1 MLRSI
6 VILNFGLQ
14 YCALYTHTK
23 REACFMIIFFICLTI
38 LILGYK
44 FYSPFVEKQAGMDT
58 TVDTPQKRFSE
69 GVDYVAIH
77 PVRAFL
83 IQFLNIAGV
92 GPIFGPILGALYGP
106 VALVWIVLGNVLGGA
121 VHDFFSGV
129 MSIKEDGKSL
139 PEIAGHYY
147 NVVFKGFMLIF
158 TAMLLFFVGVVFI
171 MSPAGLLSNLDVFEG
186 TFFANNT
193 FWVLAILAY
202 YFLATLLPIDKII
215 TKFYPLFG
223 LLMIVMTTLIAGAL
237 LLDAPHLPVAGDFL
251 AYFEADHA
259 HDFLEPNPD
268 GLPTWPLLFITITCG
283 AISGFHS
290 TQAPIIARCLTNEKY
305 VRPVYYGAMMCEGIV
320 GCVWAL
326 AGIAAFPEGY
336 AGLKALLDQGGPGLV
351 VNHVANSYLGVMGG
365 IMAIIAVAVFPI
377 TSGDTAF
384 RSLRLTVVD
393 AFNIPQSLRN
403 RLLLAVPIL
412 TIAFFMTKL
421 DFSVIWRY
429 FAFSNMLLSTSVLWL
444 ATKYLFDRRA
454 FHWITSIPA
463 VIATGVTLSYIMTA
477 AIGFNLSADLGKP
490 IGAAVVVIG
499 LVGLVFVHSKHKKL
513 DVA

>member
-1 MLRSI
+1 
-6 VILNFGLQ
+6 
-14 YCALYTHTK
+14 
-23 REACFMIIFFICLTI
+23 MIIFFICLTI

-44 FYSPFVEKQAGMDT
+44 FYSPFVAKQAGLDS

-171 MSPAGLLSNLDVFEG
+171 MSPAGLLSNLDAFEG
-186 TFFANNT
+186 TIFASNT

-215 TKFYPLFG
+215 TKFYPIFG
-223 LLMIVMTTLIAGAL
+223 LLMIVMTVAIAISLLIN
-237 LLDAPHLPVAGDFL
+237 APHLPVAGDFL

-259 HDFLEPNPD
+259 HDFLAPNPD

-336 AGLKALLDQGGPGLV
+336 AGLKSMLDLGGPGLV
-351 VNHVANSYLGVMGG
+351 VNHIANSYLGVFGG

-393 AFNIPQSLRN
+393 AFSIPQSLRN
-403 RLLLAVPIL
+403 RLLLALPIL
-412 TIAFFMTKL
+412 TIAYFMTKL

-444 ATKYLFDRRA
+444 ATKYLFDRGT

-463 VIATGVTLSYIMTA
+463 VIATAVTLSYIMIA
-477 AIGFNLSADLGKP
+477 AIGLNLSSDLGKP
-490 IGAAVVVIG
+490 IGVVVAVIG
-499 LVGLVFVHSKHKKL
+499 FIVLAFVHSKHK
-513 DVA
+513 VRPA

>member
-1 MLRSI
+1 
-6 VILNFGLQ
+6 
-14 YCALYTHTK
+14 
-23 REACFMIIFFICLTI
+23 MIIFFICITI

-44 FYSPFVEKQAGMDT
+44 FYSPFVEKQAGIDPS
-58 TVDTPQKRFSE
+58 VATPQSRFDE
-69 GVDYVAIH
+69 GVDYVSIH

-92 GPIFGPILGALYGP
+92 GPIFGPILGAIYGP
-106 VALVWIVLGNVLGGA
+106 VVWIVLGNVLGGA
-121 VHDFFSGV
+121 VHDYFSGV

-147 NVVFKGFMLIF
+147 NIVFKGVMLLF

-171 MSPAGLLSNLDVFEG
+171 MSPAGLLSHLDAFQD
-186 TFFANNT
+186 TFLANNT
-193 FWVLAILAY
+193 FWVLLILGY

-215 TKFYPLFG
+215 TKFYPVFG
-223 LLMIVMTTLIAGAL
+223 LLMIVMTSMIAVAL
-237 LLDAPHLPVAGDFL
+237 LIDAPHLPISGDFL
-251 AYFEADHA
+251 GYFKTDHT
-259 HDFLEPNPD
+259 HEFLVPNPD
-268 GLPTWPLLFITITCG
+268 GLPIWPLLFITITCG

-305 VRPVYYGAMMCEGIV
+305 VRPVYYGAMVCEGAV
-320 GCVWAL
+320 ACVWAL

-336 AGLKALLDQGGPGLV
+336 ISLKAMLDIGGPGLI
-351 VNHVANSYLGVMGG
+351 VNHIANSYLGVFGG

-384 RSLRLTVVD
+384 RSLRLTIVD
-393 AFNIPQSLRN
+393 AFNIPQSIRN

-412 TIAFFMTKL
+412 TIAYFMTKL

-444 ATKYLFDRRA
+444 ATKYLFDRGT
-454 FHWITSIPA
+454 FHWIASIPA
-463 VIATGVTLSYIMTA
+463 VLTTGVTVSYIMTA
-477 AIGFNLSADLGKP
+477 AIGFNLSADLGRP
-490 IGAAVVVIG
+490 IGIVTVLSG
-499 LVGLVFVHSKHKKL
+499 LVLLIFMHHKYKS
-513 DVA
+513 VTA

>member
-1 MLRSI
+1 
-6 VILNFGLQ
+6 
-14 YCALYTHTK
+14 
-23 REACFMIIFFICLTI
+23 MIIFFICITL

-44 FYSPFVEKQAGMDT
+44 FYSPFVEKQAGIDP
-58 TVDTPQKRFSE
+58 TVSTPQTRFNE
-69 GVDYVAIH
+69 GVDYVPIH

-106 VALVWIVLGNVLGGA
+106 VALIWIVIGNVLGGA
-121 VHDFFSGV
+121 VHDYFSGV

-147 NVVFKGFMLIF
+147 NIVFKGFMLIF

-171 MSPAGLLSNLDVFEG
+171 MSPAGLLSNLDSFQG
-186 TFFANNT
+186 TMLADNT
-193 FWVLAILAY
+193 FWVLVILGY

-215 TKFYPLFG
+215 TKFYPIFG
-223 LLMIVMTTLIAGAL
+223 LLMIVMTSMIAIAL
-237 LLDAPHLPVAGDFL
+237 LIDAPHLPMAGDFL

-259 HDFLEPNPD
+259 HDFLAPNPD

-320 GCVWAL
+320 ACVWAL

-336 AGLKALLDQGGPGLV
+336 GQLKDMLDAGGPGLV
-351 VNHVANSYLGVMGG
+351 VNHVANTYLGVLGG
-365 IMAIIAVAVFPI
+365 IMAIVAVAVFPI

-384 RSLRLTVVD
+384 RSLRLTLVD
-393 AFNIPQSLRN
+393 AFSIPQSIRN

-412 TIAFFMTKL
+412 TIAYFMTKL
-421 DFSVIWRY
+421 DFTVIWRY

-444 ATKYLFDRRA
+444 ATKYLFDRGT
-454 FHWITSIPA
+454 FHWIASIPA
-463 VIATGVTLSYIMTA
+463 VIASGVTISYIMTA

-490 IGAAVVVIG
+490 IGAVVVV
-499 LVGLVFVHSKHKKL
+499 VGLVLLVLAHNKHKQI
-513 DVA
+513 AA

>member
-1 MLRSI
+1 
-6 VILNFGLQ
+6 
-14 YCALYTHTK
+14 
-23 REACFMIIFFICLTI
+23 MIIFFICIAI
-38 LILGYK
+38 LLLGYK
-44 FYSPFVEKQAGMDT
+44 FYSPFVEKQAGINPLAT
-58 TVDTPQKRFSE
+58 TPQSRFNE
-69 GVDYVAIH
+69 GVDYVAVH

-121 VHDFFSGV
+121 VHDYFSGV

-147 NVVFKGFMLIF
+147 NIVFKGFMLIF

-171 MSPAGLLSNLDVFEG
+171 MSPAGLLSNLDSFQG
-186 TFFANNT
+186 TFLADNT
-193 FWVLAILAY
+193 FWVLVILVY

-215 TKFYPLFG
+215 TKFYPIFG
-223 LLMIVMTTLIAGAL
+223 LLMIVMTSLIAIAL
-237 LLDAPHLPVAGDFL
+237 LLEAPHLPIAGDFL
-251 AYFEADHA
+251 AYFNADHA
-259 HDFLEPNPD
+259 HDFLTPNPD
-268 GLPTWPLLFITITCG
+268 GLPTWPLLFVTITCG

-320 GCVWAL
+320 ACVWAL
-326 AGIAAFPEGY
+326 AGIAAFPDGY
-336 AGLKALLDQGGPGLV
+336 DGLKAMLDQGGPGLV
-351 VNHVANSYLGVMGG
+351 VNHIANSYLGVFGG

-393 AFNIPQSLRN
+393 AFNIPQSVRN

-412 TIAFFMTKL
+412 AIAYFMTKL
-421 DFSVIWRY
+421 DFSLIWRY

-444 ATKYLFDRRA
+444 ATRYLFDRGT
-454 FHWITSIPA
+454 FHWIASIPA
-463 VIATGVTLSYIMTA
+463 VITTAVTISYIMTA
-477 AIGFNLSADLGKP
+477 AIGFNLSSDWGKP
-490 IGAAVVVIG
+490 IGAMVAVIAMFLVVVAHNKYR
-499 LVGLVFVHSKHKKL
+499 VKPT
-513 DVA
+513 

>member
-1 MLRSI
+1 
-6 VILNFGLQ
+6 
-14 YCALYTHTK
+14 
-23 REACFMIIFFICLTI
+23 
-38 LILGYK
+38 
-44 FYSPFVEKQAGMDT
+44 
-58 TVDTPQKRFSE
+58 
-69 GVDYVAIH
+69 
-77 PVRAFL
+77 
-83 IQFLNIAGV
+83 
-92 GPIFGPILGALYGP
+92 
-106 VALVWIVLGNVLGGA
+106 
-121 VHDFFSGV
+121 
-129 MSIKEDGKSL
+129 
-139 PEIAGHYY
+139 
-147 NVVFKGFMLIF
+147 
-158 TAMLLFFVGVVFI
+158 
-171 MSPAGLLSNLDVFEG
+171 
-186 TFFANNT
+186 
-193 FWVLAILAY
+193 
-202 YFLATLLPIDKII
+202 
-215 TKFYPLFG
+215 
-223 LLMIVMTTLIAGAL
+223 
-237 LLDAPHLPVAGDFL
+237 
-251 AYFEADHA
+251 
-259 HDFLEPNPD
+259 
-268 GLPTWPLLFITITCG
+268 
-283 AISGFHS
+283 
-290 TQAPIIARCLTNEKY
+290 
-305 VRPVYYGAMMCEGIV
+305 MMCEGIV

>member
-1 MLRSI
+1 
-6 VILNFGLQ
+6 
-14 YCALYTHTK
+14 
-23 REACFMIIFFICLTI
+23 MIIFFICLTI

-44 FYSPFVEKQAGMDT
+44 FYSPFVEKQAGIDPN
-58 TVDTPQKRFSE
+58 VDTPQKRYSE

-147 NVVFKGFMLIF
+147 NVIFKGFMLVF

-171 MSPAGLLSNLDVFEG
+171 MSPAGLLSNLDSFEG
-186 TFFANNT
+186 TILANNT
-193 FWVLAILAY
+193 FWVLAILGY

-215 TKFYPLFG
+215 TKFYPIFG

-237 LLDAPHLPVAGDFL
+237 LMDAPHLPVAGDFL

-259 HDFLEPNPD
+259 HDFLAPNPD

-326 AGIAAFPEGY
+326 AGITAFPEGY
-336 AGLKALLDQGGPGLV
+336 DGLKALLEQGGPGLV
-351 VNHVANSYLGVMGG
+351 VNHVANSYLGVLGG
-365 IMAIIAVAVFPI
+365 VMAIIAVAVFPI

-403 RLLLAVPIL
+403 RLLLALPIL
-412 TIAFFMTKL
+412 TIAYFMTKL

-444 ATKYLFDRRA
+444 ATKYLFDKKTC
-454 FHWITSIPA
+454 HWVTSIPA
-463 VIATGVTLSYIMTA
+463 VIASAVTLSYILTA
-477 AIGFNLSADLGKP
+477 PIGLNLAADLGKP
-490 IGAAVVVIG
+490 IGVVVAVIG
-499 LVGLVFVHSKHKKL
+499 LCALFIANKRLHKAN
-513 DVA
+513 VY

>member
-1 MLRSI
+1 ML
-6 VILNFGLQ
+6 
-14 YCALYTHTK
+14 
-23 REACFMIIFFICLTI
+23 IFFICITI

-44 FYSPFVEKQAGMDT
+44 FYSPFVEKQAGIDP
-58 TVDTPQKRFSE
+58 TVATPQSRFSE
-69 GVDYVAIH
+69 GVDYVPIH

-106 VALVWIVLGNVLGGA
+106 IALVWIVLGNVLGGA
-121 VHDFFSGV
+121 VHDYFSGV

-171 MSPAGLLSNLDVFEG
+171 MSPAGLLSNLDFFKD
-186 TFFANNT
+186 TIFANNT
-193 FWVLAILAY
+193 FWVLVILGY

-215 TKFYPLFG
+215 TKFYPIFG
-223 LLMIVMTTLIAGAL
+223 LLMIVMTTMIAIAL
-237 LLDAPHLPVAGDFL
+237 LIDAPHLPLTGDFM

-259 HDFLEPNPD
+259 HDFLTPNPD
-268 GLPTWPLLFITITCG
+268 GLPTWPLLFVTITCG

-305 VRPVYYGAMMCEGIV
+305 VRPVYYGAMVCEGIV
-320 GCVWAL
+320 ACVWAL

-336 AGLKALLDQGGPGLV
+336 SQLKDMLDIGGPGLV
-351 VNHVANSYLGVMGG
+351 VNHVANSYLGVLGG
-365 IMAIIAVAVFPI
+365 IMAIVAVAVFPI

-393 AFNIPQSLRN
+393 AFNIPQSVRN

-412 TIAFFMTKL
+412 TIAYFMTKL
-421 DFSVIWRY
+421 DFTVIWRY

-444 ATKYLFDRRA
+444 ATKYLFDRGT
-454 FHWITSIPA
+454 FHWIASIPA
-463 VIATGVTLSYIMTA
+463 VITTGVTVSYIMTA
-477 AIGFNLSADLGKP
+477 AIGFNLSPDLGKP
-490 IGAAVVVIG
+490 IGAVVVAIG
-499 LVGLVFVHSKHKKL
+499 FILLALAHNKHKQ
-513 DVA
+513 AAA

>member
-1 MLRSI
+1 
-6 VILNFGLQ
+6 
-14 YCALYTHTK
+14 
-23 REACFMIIFFICLTI
+23 MIIFFICITL

-44 FYSPFVEKQAGMDT
+44 FYSPFVEKQAGIDP
-58 TVDTPQKRFSE
+58 TVSTPQTRFNE
-69 GVDYVAIH
+69 GVDYVPIH

-106 VALVWIVLGNVLGGA
+106 VALVWIVIGNVLGGA
-121 VHDFFSGV
+121 VHDYFSGV

-147 NVVFKGFMLIF
+147 NIVFKGFMLIF

-171 MSPAGLLSNLDVFEG
+171 MSPAGLLSNLDSFQG
-186 TFFANNT
+186 TMLADNT
-193 FWVLAILAY
+193 FWVLVILGY

-215 TKFYPLFG
+215 TKFYPIFG
-223 LLMIVMTTLIAGAL
+223 LLMIVMTSMIAIAL
-237 LLDAPHLPVAGDFL
+237 LIDAPHLPMAGDFL

-259 HDFLEPNPD
+259 HDFLAPNPD

-320 GCVWAL
+320 ACVWAL

-336 AGLKALLDQGGPGLV
+336 GQLKDMLDAGGPGLV
-351 VNHVANSYLGVMGG
+351 VNHVANTYLGVLGG
-365 IMAIIAVAVFPI
+365 IMAIVAVAVFPI

-384 RSLRLTVVD
+384 RSLRLTLVD
-393 AFNIPQSLRN
+393 AFSIPQSIRN

-412 TIAFFMTKL
+412 TIAYFMTKL
-421 DFSVIWRY
+421 DFTVIWRY

-444 ATKYLFDRRA
+444 ATKYLFDRGT
-454 FHWITSIPA
+454 FHWIASIPA
-463 VIATGVTLSYIMTA
+463 VIASGVTISYIMTA

-490 IGAAVVVIG
+490 IGAVVVV
-499 LVGLVFVHSKHKKL
+499 VGLVLLVLAHNKHKQI
-513 DVA
+513 AA

>member
-1 MLRSI
+1 MI
-6 VILNFGLQ
+6 VFL
-14 YCALYTHTK
+14 
-23 REACFMIIFFICLTI
+23 ICITI

-44 FYSPFVEKQAGMDT
+44 FYSPFVEKQAAIDPT
-58 TVDTPQKRFSE
+58 AVTPQTRFSD
-69 GVDYVAIH
+69 GVDYVVIH
-77 PVRAFL
+77 PVKAFL

-121 VHDFFSGV
+121 VHDYFSGV

-147 NVVFKGFMLIF
+147 NAVFKGFMLIF

-171 MSPAGLLSNLDVFEG
+171 MAPAGLLSNLDGFKD
-186 TFFANNT
+186 TFLANNT
-193 FWVLAILAY
+193 FWVLVILGY

-215 TKFYPLFG
+215 TKFYPIFG
-223 LLMIVMTTLIAGAL
+223 LLMIVMTTMIAAAL
-237 LLDAPHLPVAGDFL
+237 LINAPHLPISGDFL
-251 AYFEADHA
+251 AYFKADHA
-259 HDFLEPNPD
+259 HDFLTPNPD
-268 GLPTWPLLFITITCG
+268 GLPVWPLLFMTITCG

-320 GCVWAL
+320 ACVWAL
-326 AGIAAFPEGY
+326 AGIAAFPDGY
-336 AGLKALLDQGGPGLV
+336 TGLKALLDQGGPGLV
-351 VNHVANSYLGVMGG
+351 VNHISNSYLGAFGG

-393 AFNIPQSLRN
+393 AFNIPQSVRN
-403 RLLLAVPIL
+403 RLLLATPIL
-412 TIAFFMTKL
+412 TIAYFMTKL
-421 DFSVIWRY
+421 DFSLIWRY

-444 ATKYLFDRRA
+444 ATKYLFDRGT
-454 FHWITSIPA
+454 FHWIASVPA
-463 VIATGVTLSYIMTA
+463 VIATGVTTSYIMTA
-477 AIGFNLSADLGKP
+477 AIGFNLSSDLGKP
-490 IGAAVVVIG
+490 IGAAVVAIG
-499 LVGLVFVHSKHKKL
+499 LVLLVIMHNKHQT
-513 DVA
+513 VPA

>member
-1 MLRSI
+1 M
-6 VILNFGLQ
+6 
-14 YCALYTHTK
+14 T
-23 REACFMIIFFICLTI
+23 IFFICITI

-44 FYSPFVEKQAGMDT
+44 FYSPFVEKQAGIDPT
-58 TVDTPQKRFSE
+58 AVTPQSRFSD
-69 GVDYVAIH
+69 GVDYVPIH
-77 PVRAFL
+77 PARAFL

-106 VALVWIVLGNVLGGA
+106 IALVWIVIGNVLGGA
-121 VHDFFSGV
+121 VHDYYSGV

-147 NVVFKGFMLIF
+147 NVIFKGFMLIF

-171 MSPAGLLSNLDVFEG
+171 MSPAGLLSNLDYFQG
-186 TFFANNT
+186 TFLANNT
-193 FWVLAILAY
+193 FWVLVILAY

-215 TKFYPLFG
+215 TKFYPIFG
-223 LLMIVMTTLIAGAL
+223 LLMIIMTTMIAVAL
-237 LLDAPHLPVAGDFL
+237 LIDAPHLPVTGDFW

-259 HDFLEPNPD
+259 HDFLTPNPD
-268 GLPTWPLLFITITCG
+268 GLPTWPLLFVTITCG

-290 TQAPIIARCLTNEKY
+290 TQAPIIARTLTNEKY
-305 VRPVYYGAMMCEGIV
+305 VRPVYYGAMLCEGIV
-320 GCVWAL
+320 ACVWAL
-326 AGIAAFPEGY
+326 AGIAAFPDGY
-336 AGLKALLDQGGPGLV
+336 DGLKELLDQGGPGLV
-351 VNHVANSYLGVMGG
+351 VNHVATSYLGVFGG

-393 AFNIPQSLRN
+393 AFNIPQSVRN

-421 DFSVIWRY
+421 DFTLIWRY

-444 ATKYLFDRRA
+444 ATKYLFDRGT
-454 FHWITSIPA
+454 FHWIVSIPA
-463 VIATGVTLSYIMTA
+463 IITTGVTISYIMTA
-477 AIGFNLSADLGKP
+477 AIGLNLSTDLGKP
-490 IGAAVVVIG
+490 IGAIVIFIG
-499 LVGLVFVHSKHKKL
+499 LVLLVFAHNKCKP
-513 DVA
+513 VAD

>member
-1 MLRSI
+1 M
-6 VILNFGLQ
+6 
-14 YCALYTHTK
+14 T
-23 REACFMIIFFICLTI
+23 IFFICITI

-44 FYSPFVEKQAGMDT
+44 FYSPFVEKQAGIDPT
-58 TVDTPQKRFSE
+58 AVTPQSRFSD
-69 GVDYVAIH
+69 GVDYVPIH
-77 PVRAFL
+77 PARAFL

-106 VALVWIVLGNVLGGA
+106 IALVWIVIGNVLGGA
-121 VHDFFSGV
+121 VHDYYSGV

-147 NVVFKGFMLIF
+147 NVIFKGFMLIF

-171 MSPAGLLSNLDVFEG
+171 MSPAGLLSNLDYFQG
-186 TFFANNT
+186 TFLANNT
-193 FWVLAILAY
+193 FWVLVILAY

-215 TKFYPLFG
+215 TKFYPIFG
-223 LLMIVMTTLIAGAL
+223 LLMIIMTTMIAVAL
-237 LLDAPHLPVAGDFL
+237 LIDAPHLPVTGDFW

-259 HDFLEPNPD
+259 HDFLTPNPD
-268 GLPTWPLLFITITCG
+268 GLPTWPLLFVTITCG

-290 TQAPIIARCLTNEKY
+290 TQAPIIARTLTNEKY
-305 VRPVYYGAMMCEGIV
+305 VRPVYYGAMLCEGIV
-320 GCVWAL
+320 ACVWAL
-326 AGIAAFPEGY
+326 AGIAAFPDGY
-336 AGLKALLDQGGPGLV
+336 DGLKELLDQGGPGLV
-351 VNHVANSYLGVMGG
+351 VNHVATSYLGVFGG

-393 AFNIPQSLRN
+393 AFNIPQSVRN

-421 DFSVIWRY
+421 DFTLIWRY

-444 ATKYLFDRRA
+444 ATKYLFDRGT
-454 FHWITSIPA
+454 FHWIVSIPA
-463 VIATGVTLSYIMTA
+463 VITTGVTISYIMTA
-477 AIGFNLSADLGKP
+477 AIGLNLSTDLGKP
-490 IGAAVVVIG
+490 IGAIVIFIG
-499 LVGLVFVHSKHKKL
+499 LILLMFAHNKYKP
-513 DVA
+513 VAD